1 MAISS
6 STRQQ
11 LVRDNRLHE
20 KDTGSPEVQV
30 ALLTSHIKMLTEHL
44 RLHPKDF
51 SSRRGLLFKVNRR
64 NKLLK
69 NLLRNDTTRY
79 TAVVGKFEL
88 RR

>member
-6 STRQQ
+6 THRQQ
-11 LVRDNRLHE
+11 LVRDHRTHE

-30 ALLTSHIKMLTEHL
+30 AILTEQIKALTEHL
-44 RLHPKDF
+44 RLHSKDF

-64 NKLLK
+64 NRLLK
-69 NLLRNDTTRY
+69 YLQRVDTKRY
-79 TAVVGKFEL
+79 VSLVQRLEL

>member
-11 LVRDNRLHE
+11 LVRDNRTHE

-30 ALLTSHIKMLTEHL
+30 ALLTEQIKMLTEHL
-44 RLHPKDF
+44 RTHPKDY

-69 NLLRNDTTRY
+69 YLQRNDTKRY
-79 TAVVGKFEL
+79 AAVVGKFEL

>member
-11 LVRDNRLHE
+11 LVRDNRTHE

-30 ALLTSHIKMLTEHL
+30 ALLTEQIKMLTEHL
-44 RLHPKDF
+44 KLHPKDF

-69 NLLRNDTTRY
+69 YLQRNDTARY
-79 TAVVGKFEL
+79 SALVGKFEL

>member
-6 STRQQ
+6 SVRQQ
-11 LVRDNRLHE
+11 LVRDHRTHD

-30 ALLTSHIKMLTEHL
+30 AVLTEQIKALTEHL
-44 RLHPKDF
+44 RLHPKDY
-51 SSRRGLLFKVNRR
+51 SSRRGLLFMVNRR

-69 NLLRNDTTRY
+69 YLQRVDATRY
-79 TAVVGKFEL
+79 SAVVAKLEL